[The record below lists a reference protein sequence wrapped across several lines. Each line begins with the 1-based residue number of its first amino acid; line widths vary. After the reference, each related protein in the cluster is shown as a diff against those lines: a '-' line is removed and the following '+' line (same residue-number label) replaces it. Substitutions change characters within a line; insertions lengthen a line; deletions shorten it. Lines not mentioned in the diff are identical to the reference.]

1 VNHEQRLEEIE
12 ATLGNTERFIT
23 PDQAMQISQ
32 AVKAVAIAYGKQ
44 TKKNEFGSVYGEL
57 YRREGITSYKQL
69 PAHRFQPVMRWM
81 TEWHKDLTQED
92 SLPF

>member
-1 VNHEQRLEEIE
+1 MILV
-12 ATLGNTERFIT
+12 FVT

-69 PAHRFQPVMRWM
+69 PGHRFNAVMKWM
-81 TEWHKDLTQED
+81 SQWYQDLTQES